1 MRVSSKKSM
10 YLFMKTQT
18 HFLIIVLLVSAVSF
32 TSCKKH
38 RIEGNS
44 DVQSETRAMGGFD
57 KVKASASYTVN
68 IHHDTISRVVIT
80 AEANIIPYIKTDI
93 SGSTLE
99 LDIRDHYMVRPH
111 YEIIVDVYTPSLSGI
126 TLSGS
131 GSINSDHFTTSTMD
145 VKISGSGDIK
155 ADASADNVYADISG
169 SGDCD
174 IKGDCLNE
182 VYKISGS
189 GSIKSLDMLA
199 KKCDAT
205 VSGSGEM
212 YVNVSDYL
220 NVRISGSGDVYY
232 LGNPSLETSISGS
245 GKVIRY

>member
-1 MRVSSKKSM
+1 
-10 YLFMKTQT
+10 MKTQT
-18 HFLIIVLLVSAVSF
+18 NILLIALLISIIAF

-38 RIEGNS
+38 RIDGNS
-44 DVQSETRAMGGFD
+44 NVQSETRAMGSFD
-57 KVKASASYTVN
+57 KVKASSSYTVN
-68 IHHDTISRVVIT
+68 IHYDTLSRVLIT
-80 AEANIIPYIKTDI
+80 AEENIIPYIKTDV
-93 SGSTLE
+93 SGNTLE
-99 LDIRDHYMVRPH
+99 LGIRNHYGVRPH
-111 YEIIVDVYTPSLSGI
+111 YEIIVDVYTPSLTGI

-131 GSINSDHFTTSTMD
+131 GSVNSDHFATSIMD
-145 VKISGSGDIK
+145 IKLSGSGDIK

-169 SGDCD
+169 SGSCD

-189 GSIKSLDMLA
+189 GCIKSLEMLA

-232 LGNPSLETSISGS
+232 MGSPSLETSISGS
-245 GKVIRY
+245 GKIIRY